1 MAILIE
7 LGGVSRVLTKRREV
21 SLSLAVGAS
30 YRQILRELGTRYPV
44 LWGEVLDPATDT
56 LLGANMLNLNGK
68 LMIQPE
74 QLDES
79 PQAGD
84 RLFLISVLAGG

>member
-21 SLSLAVGAS
+21 SLPLAAGAS

-44 LWGEVLDPATDT
+44 LWGEVLDPADGT
-56 LLGANMLNLNGK
+56 LLSANMLNLNGK
-68 LMIQPE
+68 LMIRPE